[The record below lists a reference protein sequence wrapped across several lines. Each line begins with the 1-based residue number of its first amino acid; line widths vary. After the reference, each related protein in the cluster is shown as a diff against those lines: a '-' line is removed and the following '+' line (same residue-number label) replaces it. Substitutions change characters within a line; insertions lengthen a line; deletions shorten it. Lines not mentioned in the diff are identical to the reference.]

1 MTELMSRKTF
11 RRGDTTAQEL
21 QQVVD
26 KVLAELAEPDS
37 EAARNAR
44 AAGVRLEDLGD
55 ARVQIRE
62 GEQGAEPILTTI
74 LVGIAISA
82 GSKVAESLWKD
93 ILWPRLRRRLGA
105 KALGEPV
112 PDPPAPEGA

>member
-1 MTELMSRKTF
+1 MTELMSVMTF

-21 QQVVD
+21 QQIVD
-26 KVLAELAEPDS
+26 EVLAELAEPDS
-37 EAARNAR
+37 EAARSAR
-44 AAGVRLEDLGD
+44 SAGVELGD
-55 ARVQIRE
+55 LTGAQVLIRE

-82 GSKVAESLWKD
+82 SSKVAESLWND

-105 KALGEPV
+105 RALGDPV
-112 PDPPAPEGA
+112 SDASAPEGA